1 MSQSYDF
8 ELQRLR
14 CKIYNA
20 TRSIVRFENKFFYLL
35 WKNVVAYYKAGTVV
49 VN

>member
-20 TRSIVRFENKFFYLL
+20 TRSIVRFENKNIFIYFEKTL
-35 WKNVVAYYKAGTVV
+35 
-49 VN
+49 